1 MIILSSKV
9 FFCGLRKRDD
19 GGRILW
25 EIRQLFFSFLS
36 PTAYLTLYIR
46 RVLHTP
52 FTLYRDDCQLVF
64 SRDAPLEAFRMS
76 NGWLG
81 GRRRWFDFHAAHH
94 RDFLVVLLFS
104 LLFCLD

>member
-1 MIILSSKV
+1 MENPAV
-9 FFCGLRKRDD
+9 FF
-19 GGRILW
+19 
-25 EIRQLFFSFLS
+25 LFL

-46 RVLHTP
+46 RVLHMP